1 MLRSDE
7 GISCLTEAP
16 KIVTTS
22 DHTTQMF
29 LVGDMIAEAIDHCPN
44 QERMIVYWQLFS
56 RTLVSIRFSLEFLG
70 VLRDVELNSTVSD
83 SVIGKNPTKPN
94 KHCFTTLFLIIP
106 SELAHLVSFEGPSLV
121 HS

>member
-1 MLRSDE
+1 MCDTTFNLLDQVLPALSCSRQTGSRVLVLRSDE

-44 QERMIVYWQLFS
+44 QEEDDCLLATVLSNPGID
-56 RTLVSIRFSLEFLG
+56 SIQS
-70 VLRDVELNSTVSD
+70 
-83 SVIGKNPTKPN
+83 
-94 KHCFTTLFLIIP
+94 
-106 SELAHLVSFEGPSLV
+106 
-121 HS
+121 